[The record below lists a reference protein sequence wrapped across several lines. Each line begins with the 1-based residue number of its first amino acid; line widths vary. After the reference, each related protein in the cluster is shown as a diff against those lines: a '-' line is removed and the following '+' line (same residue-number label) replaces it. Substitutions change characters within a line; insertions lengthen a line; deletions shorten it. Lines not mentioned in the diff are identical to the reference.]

1 MTVDTS
7 ATSTT
12 ATFVELEGFEMIDG
26 IACPIDPQ
34 DALDCES
41 CQ

>member
-7 ATSTT
+7 ASSTP
-12 ATFVELEGFEMIDG
+12 VELEGFEMIDG